1 MRGRTEHV
9 HTVAACMLGL
19 HIDVCVS
26 KVCMLMSACL
36 FVCVCVC
43 VCVCVVGVPKGV
55 PAPSVPAKDEPLF
68 LDYHSN
74 EFLSAP
80 SPGLAGSGH

>member
-43 VCVCVVGVPKGV
+43 VCVCVWLVYQRVCLPQV
-55 PAPSVPAKDEPLF
+55 YLPRMSLCF
-68 LDYHSN
+68 LTTTAMNS
-74 EFLSAP
+74 
-80 SPGLAGSGH
+80 